1 MAVAGASR
9 YMNQS
14 TLSIQQGQM
23 PNASVNST
31 NVLGGASTVGLLSAG
46 KKSSVGSGAISSG
59 AANQLLGATSGSSM
73 FKVASASTLSM
84 QGLQTQIMAMRES
97 VPESQLAESIRPS
110 VSRGTNVDTSA

>member
-9 YMNQS
+9 YINQA

-23 PNASVNST
+23 PSASVNST

-46 KKSSVGSGAISSG
+46 KTSSVGSGAISSG
-59 AANQLLGATSGSSM
+59 SANQLFGASAGSSM
-73 FKVASASTLSM
+73 FSVASASTLSL

-97 VPESQLAESIRPS
+97 VPESQLADSVRAS